1 MAHRNAEFK
10 HIGRG
15 LAGQFGLLGM
25 RFLSSFNFNF
35 SIPKDENASAMPN
48 HWVRRLKIKGEER
61 LITNS
66 FPIARMQVR
75 GGQRTLVAQKEPAG
89 GVLPSLDAGGSSA
102 SAAPATASPRGPF
115 TPRAPSKQRGIL
127 SEPTTA
133 VVPPKVIKVHHHRPG
148 DIPRK
153 VTVERQQKKFGGMDI
168 EDLLLARGISF
179 HKSRWDEGQWLSL
192 NDFDNT
198 EYDIRTPEQWIDMG
212 KQADGLALPVLAT
225 GLRLGP
231 DRTGS
236 WQACVAIGHD
246 GWGNSLVRWLDMTG
260 EVEEESEP
268 VFLTRLQILYNG
280 EDPEHHADRIYFA
293 FDSLRRA
300 QSRAQLNFF
309 IDNMPTDDIQ
319 SKPWCLDAD
328 QVSRVLELAR
338 NSPGLRENSLE
349 AAANALV
356 KEANLDFA
364 RTMNKIIFINNE
376 ARRAPTATRAPS
388 PALFGF
394 VSAEELEDDESPFD
408 RQQLGVLL
416 LFLPTIVRSKVIS
429 VSTSKCVIC
438 DRPVPMYS
446 LWPVPEYS
454 FTDLFSAFCFA
465 SLLIKPEVVS
475 THVALAEESLWL
487 LSQTIYNLKYT
498 EALRLDYFT
507 QLQKTVITSTSE
519 RVKEKWVNK
528 LQKIMLQHFTNVG
541 KGWFSI
547 HETNPDTYRQGKM
560 RKLLSVIRF
569 VMQDTLRYF
578 ALDSVGHYCEG
589 LERHLIAALQRE
601 RTGYSCRPC
610 DGGIWLQDLLHVES
624 TFDPLDPEADKAA
637 PRLFH
642 KAACSY
648 MEAQK
653 HVRAHTGASASVSA
667 PVPPAAGS
675 TAAPPGAESTI
686 DQIEGISREPLP
698 RQVL

>member
-1 MAHRNAEFK
+1 ACN
-10 HIGRG
+10 
-15 LAGQFGLLGM
+15 LG
-25 RFLSSFNFNF
+25 
-35 SIPKDENASAMPN
+35 PKSARESR
-48 HWVRRLKIKGEER
+48 VDAAAAKR
-61 LITNS
+61 
-66 FPIARMQVR
+66 
-75 GGQRTLVAQKEPAG
+75 PAG
-89 GVLPSLDAGGSSA
+89 VVGFQLSRKMRDLAESSLP
-102 SAAPATASPRGPF
+102 AA
-115 TPRAPSKQRGIL
+115 KQ
-127 SEPTTA
+127 PTTA

-246 GWGNSLVRWLDMTG
+246 GWGNSLVRWLDMNG

-319 SKPWCLDAD
+319 CLDAD

-376 ARRAPTATRAPS
+376 VQKEEGHNESRGVS

-394 VSAEELEDDESPFD
+394 VSAEELEDDESPF
-408 RQQLGVLL
+408 
-416 LFLPTIVRSKVIS
+416 
-429 VSTSKCVIC
+429 

-454 FTDLFSAFCFA
+454 FTDLFSAFC
-465 SLLIKPEVVS
+465 P
-475 THVALAEESLWL
+475 

-519 RVKEKWVNK
+519 RVKEKWAKRACWTVDKVQLVQAGISERSLRKHGRAWPPTMKRGPLMHTNLLTFGLVSWFNALSRENLRQVNK

-589 LERHLIAALQRE
+589 LERYCPA
-601 RTGYSCRPC
+601 SV
-610 DGGIWLQDLLHVES
+610 DVQDLLHVES
-624 TFDPLDPEADKAA
+624 TFDPPDPEADKAA

-653 HVRAHTGASASVSA
+653 HLRAHTGASHSIVCRVLGIVLPS
-667 PVPPAAGS
+667 S
-675 TAAPPGAESTI
+675 TML
-686 DQIEGISREPLP
+686 EGGI
-698 RQVL
+698 